1 MNPSDNSNCSNSDLK
16 SRRLFFKKKKLNI
29 LLAFRDSLERR
40 IAALDASINKLKEQI
55 ERDENSEE

>member
-1 MNPSDNSNCSNSDLK
+1 LK